1 MTCHSFNC
9 FSTVLGSGKRTI
21 GDFWL
26 LCFSSCY
33 FRGELSNAYIK
44 NSGPALLKGT
54 RHTSP
59 KSTVTRSRRRF
70 KALPVI
76 REKCNHHGLFI
87 PQRTFP
93 RVLCIGKCTFP
104 HFSVSSLN
112 MGKKGHCGIYLE
124 GRGRGGLMCGRHL
137 LNNNYKYY
145 SDFFMGVNLFL
156 ALSSI
161 VFLEQRPLSIL
172 VWNDKSL
179 CWSIFSPLNHPKT
192 HKRFM
197 CYSFHLTCSH
207 ESSYDINCRQAI
219 GTH

>member
-1 MTCHSFNC
+1 MP
-9 FSTVLGSGKRTI
+9 GKRTI

-59 KSTVTRSRRRF
+59 KSTVTRSHRRF
-70 KALPVI
+70 EALLVI

-87 PQRTFP
+87 PQITFP
-93 RVLCIGKCTFP
+93 RELCIVKCTFP
-104 HFSVSSLN
+104 HFSVGSLN
-112 MGKKGHCGIYLE
+112 MGKTVHCGIYLGE
-124 GRGRGGLMCGRHL
+124 RGKLMCGRHL

-161 VFLEQRPLSIL
+161 VFLE
-172 VWNDKSL
+172 
-179 CWSIFSPLNHPKT
+179 
-192 HKRFM
+192 
-197 CYSFHLTCSH
+197 
-207 ESSYDINCRQAI
+207 
-219 GTH
+219 